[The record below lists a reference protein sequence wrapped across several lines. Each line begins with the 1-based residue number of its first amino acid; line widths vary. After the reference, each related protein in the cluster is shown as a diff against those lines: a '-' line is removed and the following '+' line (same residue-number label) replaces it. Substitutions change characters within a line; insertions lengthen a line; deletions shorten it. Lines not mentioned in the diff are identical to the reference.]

1 MLLPQ
6 EGGNSGHQH
15 HFEFQHSNL
24 RSLLLC
30 VALSFHSVFEVCHW
44 KNKYNCIKKIMLP
57 SNSSRS
63 FNKKNFHL
71 SNLYYCSNLFLQGL
85 AIGLQLSKGDMV
97 TLFLAVMMHK
107 FTIWD
112 KNFYYYY
119 RWWCTRPSWHSASG
133 STSLKAASRWESWIW
148 GWELFDKRLSK
159 NCLTKYY
166 QRIVLKNIIKGEG
179 FRAVMRYIQ
188 LGKSP
193 WCWHRWH
200 FLSNVESN
208 QSNLL
213 RYWTLWSASLPCPE
227 DMQWRSSSMFQHSPW
242 QLTLSSKPRMD
253 VTI

>member
-6 EGGNSGHQH
+6 AVDNSGHQH

-44 KNKYNCIKKIMLP
+44 KNKYNCGKKIMLP

-63 FNKKNFHL
+63 FIKRKTWTCL
-71 SNLYYCSNLFLQGL
+71 ICILQGL

-148 GWELFDKRLSK
+148 GWELFDKILSK
-159 NCLTKYY
+159 NCLTNYY
-166 QRIVLKNIIKGEG
+166 QRWRLSFCLVLYS
-179 FRAVMRYIQ
+179 AWQV
-188 LGKSP
+188 
-193 WCWHRWH
+193 
-200 FLSNVESN
+200 
-208 QSNLL
+208 LL
-213 RYWTLWSASLPCPE
+213 VLA
-227 DMQWRSSSMFQHSPW
+227 
-242 QLTLSSKPRMD
+242 
-253 VTI
+253 